1 MSPELHLISFPF
13 SQIQATGWLPFMLK
27 PSFLDSLLLFLA
39 LSNSRSTQQ
48 QVRHF
53 RIRPRSTALPN
64 TPFDCSQDRSQAS
77 FSESGSA
84 HCLSLVLGSPPG
96 EENGT
101 HSSVLARKVPW
112 TEEHGR
118 LQSTGSQKV
127 GYDWVTS
134 LRLFSTYSLNQS
146 VCNTQAHS
154 WLHFTHTH
162 RHTDAQT
169 HTHTHTHTHTFS
181 VLNGET
187 FLPSSLYD

>member
-1 MSPELHLISFPF
+1 MLFRSPYSYF
-13 SQIQATGWLPFMLK
+13 WLYPIHVP
-27 PSFLDSLLLFLA
+27 PSSKCDTLESG
-39 LSNSRSTQQ
+39 
-48 QVRHF
+48 
-53 RIRPRSTALPN
+53 RSTALPN

-162 RHTDAQT
+162 RHTDA
-169 HTHTHTHTHTFS
+169 HTHTHVFCTQWRNFFAQFS
-181 VLNGET
+181 L
-187 FLPSSLYD
+187 